1 MRERKITWLTIVIM
15 AGWIAIPGLASF
27 YAGRISAEHFKC
39 QSWVADAMRE
49 EAASYDRM
57 RKALLA
63 LMDKL
68 PDADKQSDKTDDQ

>member
-1 MRERKITWLTIVIM
+1 MREKKITWLTIVIM

-57 RKALLA
+57 RAVLTGILN
-63 LMDKL
+63 KL
-68 PDADKQSDKTDDQ
+68 PEDDKQSQK